1 MAEAR
6 GADWLEAAVEALP
19 VAVVVVESA
28 GIVALANGRARAL
41 LNVGPGDL
49 APAYLRRLV
58 DVAGGHDVMRETLVV
73 SVADGVTVVAEVRAA
88 PIAGGTVCTVEDLTE
103 RAQRERADR
112 EFITNAAHQ
121 LRTPITAIATAIEVL
136 QAGAKTMPKE
146 RDRFLGHIERQTE
159 RLVRLVRAML
169 ALSRAER
176 GDIGPSLG
184 LVPLQPVLAGLVEE
198 LPEERAVAVE
208 VECPPT
214 AAVVADEALLSEALA
229 NLIGNALDH
238 TDAGVLRIVVH
249 QDGDPP
255 VVTIEIADSGPGIPP
270 AELQRVFERFHR
282 GTTAQGGAGLG
293 LPIAK
298 AAIEAQGG
306 TLELE
311 STQGTGTTARVRLPA
326 ASSS

>member
-1 MAEAR
+1 MAQVG
-6 GADWLEAAVEALP
+6 GADWLEVAVEALP
-19 VAVVVVESA
+19 VAVVVVES
-28 GIVALANGRARAL
+28 GGMVALANGRARSL
-41 LNVGPGDL
+41 LEVGPGDL
-49 APAYLRRLV
+49 APTYLRRLV
-58 DVAGGHDVMRETLVV
+58 DVADGHDIMRETLVV
-73 SVADGVTVVAEVRAA
+73 SAARGATVVAEVRAA
-88 PIAGGTVCTVEDLTE
+88 PIAGGTVCTIEDLTE

-136 QAGAKTMPKE
+136 QAGAKAVPEE
-146 RDRFLGHIERQTE
+146 RDRFLLHIERQTE

-198 LPEERAVAVE
+198 LPGERTVAIE
-208 VECPPT
+208 VDCPST
-214 AAVVADEALLSEALA
+214 ATVVADEALLSEALA

-238 TDAGVLRIVVH
+238 TDVGVLRIAVH
-249 QDGDPP
+249 QERDPCT
-255 VVTIEIADSGPGIPP
+255 VTIEIADSGPGIAP
-270 AELQRVFERFHR
+270 AELERVFERFHR
-282 GTTAQGGAGLG
+282 GTTARGGAGLG

-311 STQGTGTTARVRLPA
+311 STPGTGTTARVRLPGGVA
-326 ASSS
+326 

>member
-1 MAEAR
+1 MTETR

-19 VAVVVVESA
+19 VAVVVVES
-28 GIVALANGRARAL
+28 GGMVALANGRARAL
-41 LNVGPGDL
+41 LEVGPGDL

-58 DVAGGHDVMRETLVV
+58 DVVGSHDVMRETLVV
-73 SVADGVTVVAEVRAA
+73 SVADGATVVAEVRAA
-88 PIAGGTVCTVEDLTE
+88 PIAGGTVCTIEDLTE

-136 QAGAKTMPKE
+136 QAGAKAMPEE

-176 GDIGPSLG
+176 GDIGPTLG

-238 TDAGVLRIVVH
+238 TDSGVLRIVVH
-249 QDGDPP
+249 QDGHPP
-255 VVTIEIADSGPGIPP
+255 VVTIEIADSGPGIAP

-282 GTTAQGGAGLG
+282 GTAAGGGAGLG

-311 STQGTGTTARVRLPA
+311 STPGTGTTARVRLPGA
-326 ASSS
+326 GS